1 VLKRTTY
8 SPGVASNRKSS
19 KPSRQWQPDQPFNAL
34 PLLPPAADLETK
46 AILKQCI
53 RSRSA
58 LAELKQAGELIP
70 NQAVLIKTL
79 PLLEAQA
86 SSAIENIITTT
97 DRLFQFREMDE
108 SADAATREALRYG
121 QALLEAFQSLQKRPL
136 ATRTAEEICSQI
148 KAKPMRV
155 RTVPGT
161 ALARASGEIVYTPP
175 VGEDLLR
182 SLLANWEKFLHEA
195 TEIDPLIRMAVAHYQ
210 FEAIHPFTDG
220 NGRTGR
226 VLNSLFF
233 IGEGLL
239 TLPILYLSR
248 YIIQHK
254 ADYYRLLREV
264 TKTDEWEAWVLFMLK
279 GVEETAHWTVAKIAA
294 VRQLQKHT
302 TNFVRQTAPK
312 IYSHELLDL
321 IFELPYC
328 RIQNVTEK
336 QIAVRQTASG
346 YLKGL
351 VKLGVLEERP
361 VGREKL
367 FIHPKL
373 MKLLTRDAN
382 KFEPYK

>member
-1 VLKRTTY
+1 MLKWTTY
-8 SPGVASNRKSS
+8 SSGVASNRKSS
-19 KPSRQWQPDQPFNAL
+19 KPSLLWRPDQPFNAL
-34 PLLPPAADLETK
+34 PLLPPTADLETK

-70 NQAVLIKTL
+70 NQTVLIKTL
-79 PLLEAQA
+79 PMLEAQA

-121 QALLEAFQSLQKRPL
+121 QALLEAFQSMQKRPL

-148 KAKPMRV
+148 KNQPMRV

-161 ALARASGEIVYTPP
+161 ALARTSGEIVYTPP

-294 VRQLQKHT
+294 MRKLQKHT
-302 TNFVRQTAPK
+302 TDFVRQAAPK

-336 QIAVRQTASG
+336 EIAVRQTASG
-346 YLKGL
+346 YLKAL
-351 VKLGVLEERP
+351 VKLGVLEEKP

-382 KFEPYK
+382 EFELYK

>member
-1 VLKRTTY
+1 MAGR
-8 SPGVASNRKSS
+8 PESS
-19 KPSRQWQPDQPFNAL
+19 KSPRASWQPDKPFNAL
-34 PLLPPAADLETK
+34 PPLPPKVDLETK

-53 RSRSA
+53 RARAA
-58 LAELKQAGELIP
+58 LSELKQAGELIP
-70 NQAVLIKTL
+70 NPGVLINTL

-108 SADAATREALRYG
+108 SADEATREALRYG
-121 QALLEAFQSLQKRPL
+121 QALLEGFQSLQKRPL
-136 ATRTAEEICSQI
+136 ATRTAEEICSRI
-148 KAKPMRV
+148 KGRPMRV

-161 ALARASGEIVYTPP
+161 GLARTSGEIVYTPP

-195 TEIDPLIRMAVAHYQ
+195 TEIDPLVRMAAGHYQ

-226 VLNSLFF
+226 VLNSLFL
-233 IGEGLL
+233 ISEGLL
-239 TLPILYLSR
+239 TTPILYLSR

-254 ADYYRLLREV
+254 GDYYRLLREV

-279 GVEETAHWTVAKIAA
+279 AVEETACWTVAKIAA
-294 VRQLQKHT
+294 MRKLQKHT
-302 TNFVRQTAPK
+302 AEFVRKSAPK
-312 IYSHELLDL
+312 VYSHELMDL

-328 RIQNVTEK
+328 RIQNVTAK
-336 QIAVRQTASG
+336 GIAVRQTASG
-346 YLKGL
+346 YLKEL
-351 VKLGVLEERP
+351 VKLGVLEEKP

-373 MKLLTRDAN
+373 LRLLTRDAN
-382 KFEPYK
+382 ESSAYA

>member
-1 VLKRTTY
+1 M
-8 SPGVASNRKSS
+8 ASNRKSS
-19 KPSRQWQPDQPFNAL
+19 KPSLLWRPDQPFNAL
-34 PLLPPAADLETK
+34 PLLPPTADLETK

-70 NQAVLIKTL
+70 NQTVLIKTL
-79 PLLEAQA
+79 PMLEAQA

-121 QALLEAFQSLQKRPL
+121 QALLEAFQSMQKRPL

-148 KAKPMRV
+148 KNQPMRV

-161 ALARASGEIVYTPP
+161 ALARTSGEIVYTPP

-294 VRQLQKHT
+294 MRKLQKHT
-302 TNFVRQTAPK
+302 TDFVRQAAPK

-336 QIAVRQTASG
+336 EIAVRQTASG
-346 YLKGL
+346 YLKAL
-351 VKLGVLEERP
+351 VKLGVLEEKP

-382 KFEPYK
+382 EFELYK

>member
-1 VLKRTTY
+1 MVKWTTY

-19 KPSRQWQPDQPFNAL
+19 QPSRLWRPDQPFNTL

-70 NQAVLIKTL
+70 NPTVLIKTL

-97 DRLFQFREMDE
+97 DRLFQFREMNE

-121 QALLEAFQSLQKRPL
+121 QALLEAFQSLQNRPL

-148 KAKPMRV
+148 KNQPMRV

-161 ALARASGEIVYTPP
+161 ALARTSGEIVYTPP

-279 GVEETAHWTVAKIAA
+279 GVEETAVWTVAKIAA
-294 VRQLQKHT
+294 MRKLQKHT
-302 TNFVRQTAPK
+302 TDFVRQAAPK

-336 QIAVRQTASG
+336 EIAVRQTASG
-346 YLKGL
+346 YLKEL
-351 VKLGVLEERP
+351 VKLGVLEEKP
-361 VGREKL
+361 IGREKL

-382 KFEPYK
+382 EFEPYK